1 VENRSRF
8 VNEAMEAVV
17 DAAGADR
24 VGLRLSPW
32 STFQGVRMVD
42 LVPQYT
48 DIVRKPKKLSLT
60 FLDLI
65 ESRISGSMDCGS

>member
-1 VENRSRF
+1 
-8 VNEAMEAVV
+8 VV

-60 FLDLI
+60 FLGLI
-65 ESRISGSMDCGS
+65 ESRMSGSMDCGS